1 MKHPRIYRRRRLGA
15 LLVAS
20 AAVYIFYANAGAD
33 AGTAPVSYTVTP
45 GDTLWEVA
53 TEHYPASEDPRAT
66 IEAIRRENGLD
77 GYGLRPGMHLELP
90 R

>member
-1 MKHPRIYRRRRLGA
+1 

-20 AAVYIFYANAGAD
+20 VIGFCFLHASAGAGAD
-33 AGTAPVSYTVTP
+33 TTPATYTVEY

-53 TEHYPASEDPRAT
+53 TEHYPASEDPRVT
-66 IEAIRRENGLD
+66 IEAIRRENGLED
-77 GYGLRPGMHLELP
+77 YRLQPGMRLELP